1 MRQIF
6 TLQLLFSTIRLST
19 PLVLAAL
26 GGLYSERSGVINIAL
41 EGLLLSGAFT
51 AASVTYYAGSSAA
64 PWLPAGYTQYSPW
77 VGLAAAILAGA
88 LVAYLIALACI
99 KFKANQVVTG
109 TGINILF
116 LGLPAVLSGALFL
129 SSGSTP
135 QIPKEDLLPVLYRF
149 VPSFIPQWRILTD
162 VSVISLLALIVVLVT
177 KYVLYRTPFGLRL
190 RAVGENPE
198 AADAAGV
205 GVNRIRYVG
214 VVLSGALAGIGGAY
228 LSIGQSS
235 LFTRNMAAGRGFIAL
250 AALIFGKWRPVQTM
264 LACLLF
270 GLADALT
277 IQLQGVP
284 VSILSFRIAMVV
296 LIFLVLWFIVH
307 QLPFLNRNR
316 IVELASAAVVC
327 GIASRVIYASTRG
340 IQNLEIPVQFIAMI
354 PYVVTIV
361 VLAGFIGQSRAPRAL
376 GTPYQKER

>member
-6 TLQLLFSTIRLST
+6 TISLLFSTIRLST

-41 EGLLLSGAFT
+41 EGLMLAGAFT
-51 AASVTYYAGSSAA
+51 AASVTYYAS
-64 PWLPAGYTQYSPW
+64 SPW
-77 VGLAAAILAGA
+77 VGLGAAILAGA
-88 LVAYLIALACI
+88 LVAYIIALASI
-99 KFKANQVVTG
+99 RFKADQVVTG
-109 TGINILF
+109 TGINIMF

-135 QIPKEDLLPVLYRF
+135 QIPA
-149 VPSFIPQWRILTD
+149 WRILTE
-162 VSVISLLALIVVLVT
+162 VSVISLLALVMVLVT
-177 KYVLYRTPFGLRL
+177 RYVLYRTPFGLRL

-205 GVNRIRYVG
+205 GVNRIRYIG
-214 VVLSGALAGIGGAY
+214 VILSGALAGIGGAY

-235 LFTRNMAAGRGFIAL
+235 LFTRNMTAGRGFIAL

-270 GLADALT
+270 GFADALT

-284 VSILSFRIAMVV
+284 VSVLFLRIGVGI
-296 LIFLVLWFIVH
+296 LIFLFIWFIAH
-307 QLPFLNRNR
+307 QVPLLNRNR
-316 IVELASAAVVC
+316 IIELSTAVVIS
-327 GIASRVIYASTRG
+327 GILWRMLFATSGGMDKV
-340 IQNLEIPVQFIAMI
+340 EVPVQFIQMI

-376 GTPYQKER
+376 GIPYQKER

>member
-6 TLQLLFSTIRLST
+6 TISLLFSTIRLST
-19 PLVLAAL
+19 PLILAAL

-41 EGLLLSGAFT
+41 EGLMLAGAFT
-51 AASVTYYAGSSAA
+51 AASVTYYAGS
-64 PWLPAGYTQYSPW
+64 PW
-77 VGLAAAILAGA
+77 VGLGAAILAGA
-88 LVAYLIALACI
+88 LVAYIIALASI
-99 KFKANQVVTG
+99 RFKADQVVTG
-109 TGINILF
+109 TGINIMF

-135 QIPKEDLLPVLYRF
+135 QIPKENLLPTLYRF
-149 VPSFIPQWRILTD
+149 VPAFVPAWRILTE
-162 VSVISLLALIVVLVT
+162 VSVISLLALVIVLVT
-177 KYVLYRTPFGLRL
+177 RYVLYRTPFGLRL

-205 GVNRIRYVG
+205 GVNRIRYIG
-214 VVLSGALAGIGGAY
+214 VILSGALAGIGGAY

-235 LFTRNMAAGRGFIAL
+235 LFTRNMTAGRGFIAL

-270 GLADALT
+270 GFADALT

-284 VSILSFRIAMVV
+284 VSVLFLRIGVGI
-296 LIFLVLWFIVH
+296 LIFLFIWFIAH
-307 QLPFLNRNR
+307 QVALLNRNR
-316 IVELASAAVVC
+316 IIELSTAVVIS
-327 GIASRVIYASTRG
+327 GILWRMLFATSGGMDKV
-340 IQNLEIPVQFIAMI
+340 EVPVQFIQMI

-376 GTPYQKER
+376 GIPYQKER